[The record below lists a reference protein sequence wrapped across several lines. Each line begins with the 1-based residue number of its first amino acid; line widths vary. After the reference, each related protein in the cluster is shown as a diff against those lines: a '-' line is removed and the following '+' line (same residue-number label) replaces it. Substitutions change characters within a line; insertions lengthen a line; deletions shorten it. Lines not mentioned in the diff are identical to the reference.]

1 MASHYFL
8 SRIQV
13 PGTVARD
20 CAFISQASGG
30 QLWEKEIKRVC
41 ASSKYDIA
49 GLGFSVRPFPRI
61 LSYIAA
67 CRK

>member
-1 MASHYFL
+1 MASNSFL
-8 SRIQV
+8 SRNKV

-30 QLWEKEIKRVC
+30 QLWEKEIKHFC
-41 ASSKYDIA
+41 AGSKYDIA

-61 LSYIAA
+61 LSYTAA